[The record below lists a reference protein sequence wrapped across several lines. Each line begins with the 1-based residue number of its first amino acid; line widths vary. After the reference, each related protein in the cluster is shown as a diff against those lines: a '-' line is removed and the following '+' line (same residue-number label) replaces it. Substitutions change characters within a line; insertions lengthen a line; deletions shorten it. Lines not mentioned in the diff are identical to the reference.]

1 MDCSKLT
8 KTDAINQLIQFVHKG
23 SAAGAYRIEEGKILD
38 NALAHFD
45 DSVEEKP
52 RLTNDDVDQSIVAA
66 DLLAQACRLANE
78 RKAGVYSIKDS
89 AVIFD
94 LIQHIRACVQK
105 EQESSS
111 SSTEAASSSSP
122 KPSKGKGKAKPLPKL
137 EELSEESDSASDDAT
152 EMVASRRRRQ

>member
-52 RLTNDDVDQSIVAA
+52 RLTNDDVDQSVVAA

-89 AVIFD
+89 ACIFD
-94 LIQHIRACVQK
+94 LIQHIRTCVQK

-111 SSTEAASSSSP
+111 SSAEASSSSP

-152 EMVASRRRRQ
+152 DMVASRRRRQ

>member
-1 MDCSKLT
+1 MDCSKLS

-38 NALAHFD
+38 NALAYFD

-52 RLTNDDVDQSIVAA
+52 RLTTDDIDQSVVAA

-78 RKAGVYSIKDS
+78 RKAGVYTIKDS
-89 AVIFD
+89 ACIFD

-105 EQESSS
+105 EQESSVAGS
-111 SSTEAASSSSP
+111 SEAATSKAP
-122 KPSKGKGKAKPLPKL
+122 KGKGKAKPLPKL
-137 EELSEESDSASDDAT
+137 EELSEESDDASDDAT
-152 EMVASRRRRQ
+152 EMATSRRRRQ

>member
-38 NALAHFD
+38 NALAYFD

-52 RLTNDDVDQSIVAA
+52 RLTTDDVDQSVVAA

-78 RKAGVYSIKDS
+78 RKAGVYTIKDS
-89 AVIFD
+89 ACIFD
-94 LIQHIRACVQK
+94 LIQHIRECVQK
-105 EQESSS
+105 EQQSS
-111 SSTEAASSSSP
+111 EASSSGEASGAP

-137 EELSEESDSASDDAT
+137 EELSEESDASDDAT
-152 EMVASRRRRQ
+152 EMATSRRRRQ